1 MKEKW
6 YGRKIVLFCDGKEG
20 GKRNPGIYLKFVIV
34 RLDLG
39 VENMSLHHIFPDV
52 VNASLLQSKPQCA
65 GYGWIG
71 GGKPEQAH
79 YYLL

>member
-1 MKEKW
+1 MVGEEDRTFLRREGRREK
-6 YGRKIVLFCDGKEG
+6 KP
-20 GKRNPGIYLKFVIV
+20 RNLPKFVIV

-39 VENMSLHHIFPDV
+39 VENMSLHHIVPDV

-79 YYLL
+79 YSPL